1 MSNSLNLTEILT
13 SMDPEPAYLVDR
25 MYHKGQVILMAGEA
39 GVGKSFL
46 QYNLAMSLASG
57 LPFLGLESR
66 QTKVLYFDEENSRPD
81 LQQYLR
87 QIWRGLGCPSIPV
100 LEQNLIIQHFTLASK
115 GKDRYQGMIQ
125 IAAEVKPGLIVIDT
139 ATPVCGI
146 TNENDNGEAS
156 DAMKSLRAVKES
168 SGPDTT
174 LIVLKHIKFS
184 HDPTET
190 TTIRGAK
197 AWLDMADAVIFHK
210 LSVGKPRSDG
220 LRNCRLCP
228 SKVRAYGLRS
238 ELAIVPSWCGEE
250 GAMGVILNPR
260 ALPPGN

>member
-1 MSNSLNLTEILT
+1 MSNTLNLAEILT
-13 SMDPEPAYLVDR
+13 NTDPEPAYLVDK
-25 MYHKGQVILMAGEA
+25 MYHQGQVILMAGEA
-39 GVGKSFL
+39 GIGKSFL
-46 QYNLAMSLASG
+46 QYNMAMSLASG
-57 LPFLGLESR
+57 LPFLGLQSMQVR
-66 QTKVLYFDEENSRPD
+66 ILYFDEENSRPD

-87 QIWRGLGCPSIPV
+87 QIWRGLGCPPIDI
-100 LEQNLIIQHFTLASK
+100 LQQNLIVQHFTLASK
-115 GKDRYQGMIQ
+115 GKDRFNGMAQ
-125 IAAEVKPGLIVIDT
+125 IAAKIQPGLIVIDT

-168 SGPDTT
+168 AGPETT
-174 LIVLKHIKFS
+174 MIILKHIKFS
-184 HDPTET
+184 HDPSEV

-228 SKVRAYGLRS
+228 SKVRAYGLRT
-238 ELAIVPSWCGEE
+238 EIAIVPSWCGE
-250 GAMGVILNPR
+250 GNAKGVVLSPR
-260 ALPPGN
+260 T